1 MRDEVI
7 NCVKALADGKV
18 ILYPTDTIWGIGCDA
33 TNNRAVQ
40 KIFKIKKRPERKSLI
55 ILLDKAEKL
64 EEYVQKVPEIV
75 YDLIRSVDK
84 PLTIVYPDAK
94 NLAKSVI
101 AKDKSIAIRIVKDEF
116 CQRIISLLDKPIVST
131 SANFSG
137 DKPPLTF
144 NKISDELIEKV
155 DYTVKYNKFL
165 IREVKTSTMI
175 KINPNG
181 EFTVLRS

>member
-7 NCVKALADGKV
+7 NCAKALVDGKV

-40 KIFKIKKRPERKSLI
+40 KIFKIKKRHELI
-55 ILLDKAEKL
+55 SFIVLLSKAEKL
-64 EEYVQKVPEIV
+64 EKYVQKVPEIV
-75 YDLIRSVDK
+75 YDLIKSVDK

-116 CQRIISLLDKPIVST
+116 CQRIINLLDKPIVSS
-131 SANFSG
+131 SANLSG
-137 DKPPLTF
+137 EKPPLVF
-144 NKISDELIEKV
+144 NKISDEIIKKV
-155 DYTVKYNKFL
+155 DYIVEYNKFL
-165 IREVKTSTMI
+165 VKEVKPSTII
-175 KINPNG
+175 KIKPNG